1 MRHLAQRVRPTAH
14 AIAIVLPFVLPLT
27 ACPNRTIAQL
37 PPTTT
42 GTETKD
48 IDIAEQVDL
57 LFVIDNS
64 ASTADKQTLFAQNFP
79 NFVTALDSFPMGR
92 PDLHLA
98 VVDSTVDIGTDAYD
112 LGNGQGCPSPDPGDN
127 GLMQNT
133 ARTMGCSAPSGQFII
148 DSPNGSGGRTVN
160 YSGQLQD
167 AFSCIA
173 LVGATGCGFEAQ
185 LEAMKR
191 ALDGT
196 QGSNAGFLRPGAYLG
211 IVILT
216 DEDDAS
222 VKDPSVFTP
231 PSGNL
236 TSDFPVQPQ
245 YAYNCNA
252 PIDPNTPATYSGCTV
267 RTGSYLQDPAYY
279 ASFLTSIKP
288 AAQIVAAAIA
298 GPPPGLL
305 TDDMPPQQCTTCG
318 SANNQI
324 STGSLQ
330 IPGQAQPQTMALQPA
345 CSTMIGSDMALARP
359 AIRIASFLDDLAA
372 AGAQRG
378 FYTACQSDYQAALAG
393 IGAILASAVSPCL
406 SNQIDQTDADPHN
419 PGLQLQCNV
428 SDVVD
433 QGTSAEQQ
441 TAIPTCEM
449 SDSPNPSVTPA
460 CTTGPC
466 PAANAAT
473 PCWWVQSNTSTCP
486 APSSGLA
493 VYVDRSTSPVA
504 GTVVDVQCAINS
516 Q

>member
-1 MRHLAQRVRPTAH
+1 MEVLMRHLARRVRPQAL
-14 AIAIVLPFVLPLT
+14 AIAIVLSVA
-27 ACPNRTIAQL
+27 ACPNRKVAVL
-37 PPTTT
+37 PPTST
-42 GTETKD
+42 GTDTKD
-48 IDIAEQVDL
+48 IDISQQVDL

-64 ASTADKQTLFAQNFP
+64 ASTADKQQLFAQNFP
-79 NFVTALDSFPMGR
+79 NFVTALDSFQMGR

-98 VVDSTVDIGTDAYD
+98 VVDSTVDIGVDTYD
-112 LGNGQGCPSPDPGDN
+112 LGNGQGCPSPDPNDN
-127 GLMQNT
+127 GLMQNV
-133 ARTMGCSAPSGQFII
+133 ARVMGCSPPSGQFII
-148 DSPNGSGGRTVN
+148 DSPNGSGGRNVN
-160 YSGQLQD
+160 YTGQLQD
-167 AFSCIA
+167 AFACIA
-173 LVGATGCGFEAQ
+173 QVGATGCGFEAQ

-222 VKDPSVFTP
+222 VSDPSVFGP
-231 PSGNL
+231 PKL
-236 TSDFPVQPQ
+236 PSDFAVQPQ

-252 PIDPNTPATYSGCTV
+252 PIDPVNPATYSGCTV

-305 TDDMPPQQCTTCG
+305 TDDVPPQQCTTCG
-318 SANNQI
+318 STNNEI
-324 STGSLQ
+324 STGQLQ
-330 IPGQAQPQTMALQPA
+330 IPGQAQPQMMALEPA

-378 FYTACQSDYQAALAG
+378 FYTACQSDYQDALAG
-393 IGAILASAVSPCL
+393 IGAILAAAVSPCL
-406 SNQIDQTDADPHN
+406 SAQVDQTDTEPNN
-419 PGLQLQCNV
+419 PGLQLQCTV
-428 SDVVD
+428 SDVID

-441 TAIPTCEM
+441 TLIPTCEM
-449 SDSPNPSVTPA
+449 SESPNLSVTPA

-466 PAANAAT
+466 PAASATT
-473 PCWWVQSNTSTCP
+473 PCWWIQSNPTTCP

-493 VYVDRSTSPVA
+493 VYVDRIMPPVA